1 MEGACPIKKALFVQ
15 IIAMNDDGNN
25 VAAIY
30 QNGADPYEAFNA
42 CQAVIDSQGE

>member
-1 MEGACPIKKALFVQ
+1 MQ

-42 CQAVIDSQGE
+42 CQAVINSRGV

>member
-1 MEGACPIKKALFVQ
+1 MQ

-30 QNGADPYEAFNA
+30 QNGADPSEAFNA
-42 CQAVIDSQGE
+42 CQAVINSRGV